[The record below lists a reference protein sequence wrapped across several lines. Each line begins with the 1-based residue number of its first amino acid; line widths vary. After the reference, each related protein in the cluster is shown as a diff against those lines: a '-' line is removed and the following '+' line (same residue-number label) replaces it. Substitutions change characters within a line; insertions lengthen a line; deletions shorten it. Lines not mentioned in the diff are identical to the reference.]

1 MPVPTLTTARLT
13 LRSFTEADAAPLHR
27 LLGEGDVLRYFP
39 QTEPPALDRVQ
50 RMVGNILYHWE
61 ERGYGWWAVEL
72 RQTRG
77 LIGWNGLT
85 YLPETDEVEVAYLL
99 GRPFWGQGYATEGA
113 QASLRY
119 GFEQVGAE
127 TIVGIV
133 HPDNIASQ
141 RVLEKI
147 GLSDPRRTSYFGMD
161 CYRYAISRAEWMER
175 DRGPLQ

>member
-1 MPVPTLTTARLT
+1 MPIPTLTTPRLT
-13 LRSFTEADAAPLHR
+13 LRAFTETDVEPLHR
-27 LLGEGDVLRYFP
+27 LLGQGDVLRYFP
-39 QTEPPALDRVQ
+39 QTAPPSLERVQ
-50 RMVGNILYHWE
+50 KMVAGILRHWE

-72 RQTRG
+72 RQAPE

-85 YLPETDEVEVAYLL
+85 YLPETDEVEVTYLL

-133 HPDNIASQ
+133 HPENIASQ
-141 RVLEKI
+141 RVLEKL
-147 GLSDPRRTSYFGMD
+147 GMSRTERTSYFGMD
-161 CYRYAISRAEWMER
+161 CYRYAIDRAKWV
-175 DRGPLQ
+175 DRNSAPLQ